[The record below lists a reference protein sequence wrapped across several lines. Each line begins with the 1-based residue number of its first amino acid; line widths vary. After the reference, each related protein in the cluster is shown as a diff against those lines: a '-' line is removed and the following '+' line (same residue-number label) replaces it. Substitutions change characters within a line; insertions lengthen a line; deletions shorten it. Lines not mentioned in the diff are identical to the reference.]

1 MAEKRNPVSLA
12 ADRASETF
20 CLAAERSED
29 SPSALGLQ
37 AHAGPSPELRPL
49 RPHQE
54 RGVSEL
60 RQSLSSGH
68 KRPML
73 QMPTGAGKTLTSAHI
88 VAGALG
94 KGKRV
99 AFCVPRKT
107 LVDQT
112 VGEFEREGIS
122 AIGVMQ
128 AAHLRTDGRQPIQI
142 CSAQTLARRER
153 PDVNLVIVDEA
164 HEMHASVLRWMA
176 ECPNIPFVGL
186 SATPWA
192 RGLGRH
198 YDDLIV
204 PTTTRELI
212 DAGFLSDFV
221 AFAPSDPDLS
231 GVRTVAGDFQQD
243 ELADAM
249 DKAEIT
255 GDIVREWLKRGEN
268 RPTIAFCVNR
278 RHAKNVCERFL
289 EAGVAAEYMDCDTPS
304 GDDSYDPDPAGE
316 TRRDIFARFR
326 TGQTTV
332 ICNVN
337 VLTTGVD
344 LDVRCVVDA
353 QPTKS
358 RILFVQ
364 KIGRGLRTAE
374 GKDKCVIID
383 HAGNHL
389 RLGRVT
395 DIHQAHLDDGKKR
408 DGSEKKKERIELLP
422 KLCPECEAV
431 LAYKARECSA
441 CGAKIIAVTEV
452 HEAKGDLIEFG
463 SRKSGRT
470 ESTITEKA
478 IFHAQLRGFAAGK
491 GYREGWV
498 SHKFKERF
506 GIWPNDPRISSGPA
520 LSPSIA
526 TRNWILS
533 RQIAFAKRRRFG

>member
-1 MAEKRNPVSLA
+1 MTMPLFSAPA
-12 ADRASETF
+12 A
-20 CLAAERSED
+20 
-29 SPSALGLQ
+29 
-37 AHAGPSPELRPL
+37 LRPL
-49 RPHQE
+49 RPHQD
-54 RGVSEL
+54 RGVESI
-60 RQSLSSGH
+60 RQSLASGH
-68 KRPML
+68 RRPML
-73 QMPTGAGKTLTSAHI
+73 QMPTGAGKTLTSTHI
-88 VAGALG
+88 VAGALD

-176 ECPNIPFVGL
+176 ECQNIPFIGL

-192 RGLGRH
+192 RGLGKH
-198 YDDLIV
+198 YDDLII
-204 PTTTRELI
+204 PTTTRDLI

-231 GVRTVAGDFQQD
+231 GVRTVAGDFQQA

-268 RPTIAFCVNR
+268 RRTFAFCVNR
-278 RHAKNVCERFL
+278 RHAHNVCERFR
-289 EAGVAAEYMDCDTPS
+289 EVGVAAEYMDCDTPS

-316 TRRDIFARFR
+316 TRRDIFSRFR
-326 TGQTTV
+326 SGNTTV

-344 LDVRCVVDA
+344 LDVRCIVDA

-364 KIGRGLRTAE
+364 KIGRGLRAAE

-395 DIHQAHLDDGKKR
+395 DIHQTHLDDGKKR
-408 DGSEKKKERIELLP
+408 DRSEKKKERVEPLP
-422 KLCPECEAV
+422 KLCPECKAV
-431 LAYKARECSA
+431 LGYRARECSA
-441 CGAKIIAVTEV
+441 CGAQIIAVTEV
-452 HEAKGDLIEFG
+452 HEAEGDLVDIG
-463 SRKSGRT
+463 ARQSGKRQAT
-470 ESTITEKA
+470 LFEKDQFFA
-478 IFHAQLRGFAAGK
+478 ELRGYAQHK
-491 GYREGWV
+491 GYAEGWA
-498 SHKFKERF
+498 SHKFKEKF
-506 GIWPNDPRISSGPA
+506 GVWPNGVGRNVIA
-520 LSPSIA
+520 PSL
-526 TRNWILS
+526 TTLNWIRS
-533 RQIAFAKRRRFG
+533 RQIAFAKRRGFG

>member
-1 MAEKRNPVSLA
+1 VS
-12 ADRASETF
+12 
-20 CLAAERSED
+20 
-29 SPSALGLQ
+29 
-37 AHAGPSPELRPL
+37 LRPL
-49 RPHQE
+49 REHQQ
-54 RGVSEL
+54 RAITGL
-60 RQSLSSGH
+60 RQSLLSGR
-68 KRPML
+68 KRPLL
-73 QMPTGAGKTLTSAHI
+73 QMPTGSGKTLTAAHI

-99 AFCVPRKT
+99 AFVVPRKA
-107 LVDQT
+107 LIDQT

-128 AAHLRTDGRQPIQI
+128 AAHLRTDGRQPIQV
-142 CSAQTLARRER
+142 CSAQTLARRKLPEA
-153 PDVNLVIVDEA
+153 DLVIVDEA
-164 HEMHASVLRWMA
+164 HEMHASVLRWIA
-176 ECPNIPFVGL
+176 ALPGVPFIGL
-186 SATPWA
+186 SATPWS
-192 RGLGRH
+192 RGLGKF
-198 YDDLIV
+198 YDDLLI
-204 PTTTRELI
+204 PTTTQELI
-212 DAGFLSDFV
+212 DKKFLSPFV

-249 DKAEIT
+249 DKSEIT
-255 GDIVREWLKRGEN
+255 GDIVREWLKRGDN
-268 RPTIAFCVNR
+268 RPTFAFCVNR

-326 TGQTTV
+326 SGQTTV

-344 LDVRCVVDA
+344 LDVRCIVDA
-353 QPTKS
+353 QPTRS

-395 DIHQAHLDDGKKR
+395 DIHQAQLH
-408 DGSEKKKERIELLP
+408 DGSKREDAERKEEKREPLP
-422 KLCPECEAV
+422 KLCPECKSV

-441 CGAKIIAVTEV
+441 CGAKIIVLTEV
-452 HEAKGDLIEFG
+452 HEAEGELVEFG
-463 SRKSGRT
+463 SRKSGARKT
-470 ESTITEKA
+470 PEVDKEQFYAELKWIQRK
-478 IFHAQLRGFAAGK
+478 K
-491 GYREGWV
+491 GHQSGWCW
-498 SHKFKERF
+498 HKFKERF
-506 GIWPNDPRISSGPA
+506 KGEQPPKWFETLAPRQ
-520 LSPSIA
+520 PSIA
-526 TRNWILS
+526 TANWLKS
-533 RQIAFAKRRRFG
+533 RAIAFAHSKGRAA